1 MAEVVDENAD
11 GQAPDTKVTRGL
23 AIHPIKE
30 PHLLNLKPGVH
41 RFTIGEESIQF
52 EASFLQLA
60 PVRGMRSRHSGCLVS
75 WTNP

>member
-41 RFTIGEESIQF
+41 RFTIG
-52 EASFLQLA
+52 
-60 PVRGMRSRHSGCLVS
+60 RGIY
-75 WTNP
+75 PI